1 MSSDNVDE
9 DLITRFFN
17 IVEDISN
24 EQMQNLWGRILSGEI
39 KQPSTYSLR
48 TLEILRNISPS
59 EAEIFRK
66 VAELALKSEGKSFI
80 FHNQKFLEDELN
92 ITFIDLLLLRDL
104 GLLFTNE
111 LEFSFKP
118 GPKGNISF
126 LIYGVMW

>member
-9 DLITRFFN
+9 DWITRFFN

-39 KQPSTYSLR
+39 KQPSTYFLR

-80 FHNQKFLEDELN
+80 FNLWGYVVNDVLN
-92 ITFIDLLLLRDL
+92 
-104 GLLFTNE
+104 
-111 LEFSFKP
+111 
-118 GPKGNISF
+118 
-126 LIYGVMW
+126 